1 MKVNHQMGSIIFV
14 LAISLCLCSVE
25 NCIASQP
32 PESESVIKYSSVE
45 GGTCNTQNKEIVS
58 LLKQIR
64 LSQASVLKGVSC
76 IKADFDNNGS
86 YDFVF
91 FGPFDDK
98 AFWSAQPGEAR
109 FQYEPLFIVIFFEK
123 SKLLKS
129 QILKNHGKDHI
140 ALYGPMAKKG
150 EFGEPP
156 SDKPGLIQHGE
167 GGDTYIYLYD
177 PKIHQLVRSSYP
189 SEYH

>member
-1 MKVNHQMGSIIFV
+1 MTANKYINLFIIV
-14 LAISLCLCSVE
+14 LVILLCLCFAE
-25 NCIASQP
+25 NCNASQP
-32 PESESVIKYSSVE
+32 PKNEPVIMYNATDGS
-45 GGTCNTQNKEIVS
+45 CHTQNEEIVS
-58 LLKQIR
+58 LLKGIR
-64 LSQASVLKGVSC
+64 LSQAAVLKGVRC
-76 IKADFDNNGS
+76 IRADFDNNGS

-98 AFWSAQPGEAR
+98 AFWKAEPGEAR
-109 FQYEPLFIVIFFEK
+109 FQYEPLFMVIFFEK
-123 SKLLKS
+123 DKILKS

-140 ALYGPMAKKG
+140 ALYGPTAKEG

-156 SDKPGLIQHGE
+156 TDKPGLVQYGE

-177 PKIHQLVRSSYP
+177 LRIKQLVRSSYP